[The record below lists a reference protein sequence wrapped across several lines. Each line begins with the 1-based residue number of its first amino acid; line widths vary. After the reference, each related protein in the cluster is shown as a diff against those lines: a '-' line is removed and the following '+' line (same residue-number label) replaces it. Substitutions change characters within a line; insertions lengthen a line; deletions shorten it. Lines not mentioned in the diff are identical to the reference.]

1 MRQITRAVGSAG
13 PVGFREEL
21 RAQFA
26 HYLGAQSAR
35 FQPAERLRMDLHC
48 HDHNSDVPDELW
60 GRILRLPETWLSTRD
75 LTACLKRTGCD
86 VLTITNHNN
95 ARSCWELLDAGHD
108 VLVGAEFTC
117 HFVEYELYLHVL
129 TYGFTPEQEAVLNRK
144 RRDIYG
150 FLRYAAACDLPV
162 ILPHP
167 LYFYSRNAR
176 LTPALFEKL
185 ALMFQ
190 RFEVLNGQRDV
201 WQSVLVRDWVSSLT
215 EERLHRYSRLHKLDP
230 ADFGVRI
237 DAPKVLSGGS
247 DDHMGLSAGQCGSY
261 LGVPDLLRRRQSTRL
276 SELALEAL
284 RAGHVVPYGQVGEN
298 QRLSVALLDYFAQI
312 ATRIE
317 DPGLLR
323 LLLHRGET
331 SDKLMCL
338 GIANLLL
345 EMKKHRRTQRFIG
358 LLHDALHGV
367 RPRWWLRWGVAAD
380 YRFCLQHLERI
391 SAASRETPEH
401 AATVV
406 HEAIG
411 ELFTGLSRLIIS
423 RTRKSLSR
431 CATPL
436 LEELSSEALV
446 RKFEIPTQL
455 SALAF
460 GRPPRRGDISGVN
473 FMELLDNL
481 SSPVMMSL
489 VLAGSQMAS
498 TRVLYQNRRF
508 LNEFAAQF
516 GGRTH
521 PRRALYLTDTL
532 RDRNGVSKSL
542 SGKLAEIRRRAY
554 PVDFLICHA
563 QAECEPHLHVVRP
576 LAEFSFQTFGDQ
588 SIRIPDVLEIAR
600 IFYQGGYDRVVC
612 STEGPMVLVALF
624 LKYMFNVPAYFFMHT
639 DWLDF
644 CRHTMNLDQHE
655 RDRVRRILRALYRQF
670 EGVFV
675 LNSDHR
681 RWLTGSQMG
690 LSEQRVHLTAHHF
703 EPTAKPVRAVRKS
716 ELLSGAHAG
725 TPVLFM
731 AGRLSREKG
740 IFELPE
746 IYARARERLPE
757 LRLVIAGTGPAEDK
771 LRAALPQATFLG
783 WVDGE
788 RMAELYAGLDL
799 FVFPSKFDTF
809 GNVVLE
815 AFARGM
821 PVLAYNCK
829 GPKDIVQDRVNG
841 YLVANREEMAAR
853 VVEHF
858 LDDARHAPMRQAAM
872 RRVEDYQAGPLMQ
885 NFMADLG
892 LAGAG
897 EQVRRRAVA

>member
-1 MRQITRAVGSAG
+1 MRPINTAVSTS
-13 PVGFREEL
+13 GFREEL
-21 RAQFA
+21 RDEFA
-26 HYLGAQSAR
+26 AYLREQGAR
-35 FQPAERLRMDLHC
+35 FQPAERLRIDLHC

-60 GRILRLPETWLSTRD
+60 GRILRLPETWLSTRE
-75 LTACLKRTGCD
+75 LTGCLTRSGCD
-86 VLTITNHNN
+86 LLTITNHNN

-117 HFVEYELYLHVL
+117 HFVEYDLYLHVL
-129 TYGFTPEQEAVLNRK
+129 TYGFSPEQEAVLNRK
-144 RRDIYG
+144 RRDIYS
-150 FLRYAAACDLPV
+150 FLRYTTECDLPV

-167 LYFYSRNAR
+167 LYFYSRNAK
-176 LTPALFEKL
+176 LGPALFEKL

-201 WQSVLVRDWVSSLT
+201 WQSMLVKNWALGLT
-215 EERLHRYSRLHKLDP
+215 EERLHRYSRLHRLDP

-237 DAPKVLSGGS
+237 GAPKVLAGGS
-247 DDHMGLSAGQCGSY
+247 DDHMGLSAGQSGSY
-261 LGVPDLLRRRQSTRL
+261 LWVPDLLRRRQSRPL

-284 RAGHVVPYGQVGEN
+284 RAGHIAPYGQVGEN
-298 QRLSVALLDYFAQI
+298 QRLSIALLDYFSQI

-331 SDKLMCL
+331 SDKLWCL

-345 EMKKHRRTQRFIG
+345 EMKKHQRTQRFIA

-367 RPRWWLRWGVAAD
+367 RPRWWLRWSVSAD
-380 YRFCLQHLERI
+380 YRFCLQHLDRI
-391 SAASRETPEH
+391 ATVSRQTPER
-401 AATVV
+401 AAAVV
-406 HEAIG
+406 HDAIG
-411 ELFTGLSRLIIS
+411 ELFTDLTQLIIR
-423 RTRKSLSR
+423 RTRKCLSR
-431 CATPL
+431 CAVLPL
-436 LEELSSEALV
+436 EQLSSEALV

-455 SALAF
+455 SALVF
-460 GRPPRRGDISGVN
+460 GKKPRRSDISGVN
-473 FMELLDNL
+473 FMELLDKL

-508 LNEFAAQF
+508 LNEFAAQY
-516 GGRTH
+516 GGLEH
-521 PRRALYLTDTL
+521 PRRALYLTDSL

-542 SGKLAEIRRRAY
+542 SGKLAEIRRRGY

-563 QAECEPHLHVVRP
+563 DAQSEPHLHVVRP
-576 LAEFSFQTFGDQ
+576 LAEFSFKTFGEQ

-612 STEGPMVLVALF
+612 STEGPMVLAALF
-624 LKYMFNVPAYFFMHT
+624 LKYMFNVPAFFFMHT

-644 CRHTMNLDQHE
+644 FKHTANLDQHE
-655 RDRVRRILRALYRQF
+655 RDRIRRVMRALYRQF

-690 LSEQRVHLTAHHF
+690 LRPERVMLTAHHV
-703 EPTAKPVRAVRKS
+703 EPTAKPVRPVRKS
-716 ELLSGAHAG
+716 ELLPGAGAD
-725 TPVLFM
+725 TPVLFV
-731 AGRLSREKG
+731 ASRISREKG
-740 IFELPE
+740 VLELPE
-746 IYARARERLPE
+746 IYTRARQALPD
-757 LRLVIAGTGPAEDK
+757 LRLVIAGTGPAEPE
-771 LRAALPQATFLG
+771 LRAALPEATFLG
-783 WVDGE
+783 WVDAE

-809 GNVVLE
+809 GNVILE

-829 GPKDIVQDRVNG
+829 GPKDIVQDGVNG
-841 YLVANREEMAAR
+841 YLVNNREDMATR
-853 VVEHF
+853 IIEHF
-858 LDDARHAPMRQAAM
+858 QDGTRHAPMRQAAT
-872 RRVEDYQAGPLMQ
+872 RRIDDYQAGPLMQ
-885 NFMADLG
+885 QFMKDLG
-892 LAGAG
+892 LLSAG
-897 EQVRRRAVA
+897 QLVQRRAVA